1 MVHGLILPIIFTKF
15 QFFSIFIPK
24 SRWQSIFYEYMYE
37 ELKYGGKDE
46 NGLKL
51 KTRNKCFWNKRDEF

>member
-1 MVHGLILPIIFTKF
+1 
-15 QFFSIFIPK
+15 
-24 SRWQSIFYEYMYE
+24 MYE

-51 KTRNKCFWNKRDEF
+51 KTRNKCFWNKRDGF